1 MWNLTNSFHIE
12 KWLFPQ
18 EDPDMTFL
26 PCMYLNN
33 KKIVATF
40 AGVAEVFPRIL
51 VVGALG
57 RCGKGAIEMLLKMGI
72 PKYVSLTPV

>member
-1 MWNLTNSFHIE
+1 MI
-12 KWLFPQ
+12 
-18 EDPDMTFL
+18 
-26 PCMYLNN
+26 
-33 KKIVATF
+33 KKIMATF

-72 PKYVSLTPV
+72 PKYASITYTCIVVCVISSSEYYSFILL

>member
-1 MWNLTNSFHIE
+1 
-12 KWLFPQ
+12 
-18 EDPDMTFL
+18 MTFL
-26 PCMYLNN
+26 PCMYLHN
-33 KKIVATF
+33 KKIMATF

>member
-1 MWNLTNSFHIE
+1 M
-12 KWLFPQ
+12 
-18 EDPDMTFL
+18 
-26 PCMYLNN
+26 
-33 KKIVATF
+33 ATF
-40 AGVAEVFPRIL
+40 AGVGEVFPRIL